1 MNLKKMASGNSAG
14 VNKTLENEYSLLD
27 SRLPGEGLRLNYTS
41 EDGLYSCRQGEM
53 KGGMSEE

>member
-1 MNLKKMASGNSAG
+1 MASGNSAG